1 MYRVSGVGASLSVLN
16 FMVQRI
22 IGLDRRCPYQ
32 KHFTSRVLHAEKLL
46 IEAHDASVLRSLAV
60 SGGCYINAYDGI
72 RIGTGTIWGPNVC
85 FVSQDHERTNLDE
98 VPPTS
103 GIVIGRDCW
112 IGAGTVILPGTS
124 IAAGT
129 IVGANSV
136 VSGAFSQP
144 RCLIAGAPA
153 TVRKSYGQTSESS

>member
-1 MYRVSGVGASLSVLN
+1 MHRVSGVGVSLSLLN
-16 FMVQRI
+16 FTVQRI
-22 IGLDRRCPYQ
+22 IGLDRGCRYQ
-32 KHFTSRVLHAEKLL
+32 KHFTSRVLHAERLL
-46 IEAHDASVLRSLAV
+46 IEGDDASVLRSLAV

-85 FVSQDHERTNLDE
+85 LVSQDHGRTSLND
-98 VPPTS
+98 VPLTS

-124 IAAGT
+124 LPAGT
-129 IVGANSV
+129 VVGANSV

-153 TVRKSYGQTSESS
+153 TVRKCYGQTSEST